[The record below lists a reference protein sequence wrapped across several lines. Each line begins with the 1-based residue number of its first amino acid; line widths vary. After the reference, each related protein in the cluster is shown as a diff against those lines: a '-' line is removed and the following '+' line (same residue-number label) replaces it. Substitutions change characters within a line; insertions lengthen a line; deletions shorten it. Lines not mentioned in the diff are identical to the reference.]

1 MIAAFQALIV
11 ATLLAS
17 ASQQDVAPIAPPD
30 RAAIAQSAQPSSA
43 APPVVSQ
50 ENGSIELPVS
60 LERIQEALSRPP
72 AIKPSTNRPVF
83 RVEVFARKPTVEDIL
98 GPDYLR
104 GPVPAGGMSHREF
117 LNMVTPVE
125 YRGMSIFTSKEAL
138 MVAATSLAMQ
148 WALMKAID
156 KLKDAS
162 NERAKDAARQEV
174 IAAMNELEAA
184 RKKAGLP
191 PK

>member
-1 MIAAFQALIV
+1 MDIVLSGIQILVLAAAL
-11 ATLLAS
+11 
-17 ASQQDVAPIAPPD
+17 
-30 RAAIAQSAQPSSA
+30 A
-43 APPVVSQ
+43 APQQGNIPAAAAESGSQAREPSPPVR
-50 ENGSIELPVS
+50 LPVS

-117 LNMVTPVE
+117 LDMVTPDE
-125 YRGMSIFTSKEAL
+125 YRGMAMFTNREAITI
-138 MVAATSLAMQ
+138 AATSLTLQ
-148 WALMKAID
+148 WALMKAVD
-156 KLKDAS
+156 KLKEARS
-162 NERAKDAARQEV
+162 ERAKEAARQEV

-184 RKKAGLP
+184 RRKAGLP
-191 PK
+191 PKAP